1 MGCLM
6 EKEFKIILITFLIR
20 EILCKGR
27 SMGMENWIMEKMTF
41 IWVNLEITRL
51 RVRAS
56 IITETICGKE
66 IGKMAIWKVQED
78 K

>member
-1 MGCLM
+1 
-6 EKEFKIILITFLIR
+6 
-20 EILCKGR
+20 
-27 SMGMENWIMEKMTF
+27 MEKMTF